1 VFPIFI
7 IVPLYA
13 FLGFAIKFIDQAYD
27 EEMYSL
33 KTANVLA
40 VMSGIVMGV
49 LMVFDSPFSTAFFL
63 AMIVSL
69 ILARKIDNV
78 AFAAGTGTAL
88 ITLGVMLF
96 RENVEFLWGVVAI
109 FLVAGFIDEVMD
121 EVAHRVKTFKG
132 MEWFLHYRPFSDMA
146 IIMLV
151 IVGTFSWTYL
161 VPYFAFTAGYLAIQ
175 RFTPMEIGSSIKGV
189 LMKAV
194 NLRP

>member
-1 VFPIFI
+1 MPIFI

-33 KTANVLA
+33 KTANLLA
-40 VMSGIVMGV
+40 VISGVVMGA

-88 ITLGVMLF
+88 ITLGIMLF
-96 RENVEFLWGVVAI
+96 RENVEFMWGVVVI
-109 FLVAGFIDEVMD
+109 FLVAGFIDEIMD
-121 EVAHRVKTFKG
+121 EVAHRVRTVKA
-132 MEWFLHYRPFSDMA
+132 MEWFLHYRPFSDVA
-146 IIMLV
+146 IVLMVLA
-151 IVGTFSWTYL
+151 GTFSWEYL
-161 VPYFAFTAGYLAIQ
+161 VPYFAFTIGYLAMQ
-175 RFTPMEIGSSIKGV
+175 KFTPMELGSSIKGV
-189 LMKAV
+189 LMRAV

>member
-1 VFPIFI
+1 VLPIFI

-13 FLGFAIKFIDQAYD
+13 FLGFSIKFIDQAYD
-27 EEMYSL
+27 EEMYSV
-33 KTANVLA
+33 KTANLLA
-40 VMSGIVMGV
+40 VISGVVMGT

-88 ITLGVMLF
+88 ITLGILFF
-96 RENVEFLWGVVAI
+96 RENVVFLWGVVAI
-109 FLVAGFIDEVMD
+109 FLVAGFIDEIMD
-121 EVAHRVKTFKG
+121 EVAHRVKTVKP
-132 MEWFLHYRPFSDMA
+132 MDWFLHYRPFSDIA

-151 IVGTFSWTYL
+151 VVSTFSWEYL
-161 VPYFAFTAGYLAIQ
+161 VPYFAFTVGYIAMQ
-175 RFTPMEIGSSIKGV
+175 RFTPMELGSSIKGV
-189 LMKAV
+189 LMRAV